1 MCLLQFQRLV
11 LMCLIIHIHVV
22 DYHSLGAVG
31 HVGCAEVA
39 NVIHRILQVEP
50 VPNDFMRISM
60 SFASVVFFVMA
71 DYVVNSI
78 RLKDNSY
85 YSL

>member
-31 HVGCAEVA
+31 HVGSAEVA
-39 NVIHRILQVEP
+39 NVIHRILQVEL
-50 VPNDFMRISM
+50 V
-60 SFASVVFFVMA
+60 A
-71 DYVVNSI
+71 
-78 RLKDNSY
+78 K
-85 YSL
+85 